1 MNPDLSDFP
10 GSPAESGFR
19 REKRHILLVS
29 TDFSLLRAENAF
41 RQREK
46 KKTKDKNLPD
56 NPKEEK
62 TRFGL
67 VGRKVY
73 RKVFSTFD
81 LFVFDRVFVSE
92 KRNSQNMLRNI
103 R

>member
-10 GSPAESGFR
+10 GFPAESGLR

-29 TDFSLLRAENAF
+29 TDFSRLRAESAF

-46 KKTKDKNLPD
+46 KDKNLLD
-56 NPKEEK
+56 NPKKEK

-81 LFVFDRVFVSE
+81 LLVLTEFS
-92 KRNSQNMLRNI
+92 
-103 R
+103 

>member
-1 MNPDLSDFP
+1 LRV
-10 GSPAESGFR
+10 ES
-19 REKRHILLVS
+19 
-29 TDFSLLRAENAF
+29 AF
-41 RQREK
+41 RQPEK
-46 KKTKDKNLPD
+46 KKDKNLLD

-81 LFVFDRVFVSE
+81 LLVLTEFS
-92 KRNSQNMLRNI
+92 
-103 R
+103 